1 MPIVQV
7 AVFAPL
13 WELLDYQCPDEIS
26 PGMRLQVPL
35 GSRQVIAVALGM
47 PTTSAWENLKEIIA
61 VLDAAPVFSA
71 DTLHLAQWLSH
82 YYHAPLGLVCAAML
96 PTALRKKVK
105 GLEDKAV
112 NSGKVPQKKRLPKDL
127 PLYQTQGQR
136 RVQLYPEQQQA
147 VDAVAAAFGCFQ
159 PFLLQGVTG
168 SGKTE
173 VYLAL
178 AEQVLAKGQQVLWL
192 VPEIALVEVMAER
205 LTLALRCRL
214 GLWHSA
220 LSERQREYLWQQA
233 LAQQLDVVVGS
244 RSAVFLPLARL
255 GLIIVDEEHDLS
267 YKQDSVPFYHGRDVA
282 IYRASR
288 LRIPVVLGTATPA
301 LETLYKVQTGAY
313 QPLYLTTRAH
323 GTALPQV
330 KLVDVRSQRLV
341 SGLSAALLQA
351 IRESLFLGK
360 QALLFL
366 NRRGFAPVYF
376 CHACGWK
383 ALCPACERPLVYHKG
398 RKYLAC
404 HPCGRQFPLPK
415 SCPDCHSDDLT
426 AVGLG
431 TEQLAEALQTEFPDE
446 KVLRVDSDNT
456 QSKHALKALLREI
469 SDQQASLLV
478 GTQMLSKGHDFPHL
492 HLVGVVDA
500 DSALLSLDFRALE
513 HFAQQLTQVA
523 GRPGRRESR
532 GVVLI
537 QTHFPDHAELQL
549 LLRQGYAAC
558 AAELLTQ
565 RQAADLPPF
574 RGLIVVEA
582 RSKKAEAAEAS
593 LHALYDWLLVTFPD
607 LDTVGPMP
615 AVMAKVQI
623 YWRFQLW
630 LLAPRGR
637 LQAILAQGRSAG
649 RWQPPNGV
657 QWRIDVDAQQV
668 L

>member
-13 WELLDYQCPDEIS
+13 WELLDYQCTDEIY

-35 GSRQVIAVALGM
+35 GSRQVIAVALAM
-47 PTTSAWENLKEIIA
+47 PTTSAWENLKSITA
-61 VLDAAPVFSA
+61 VLDAAPVFSEA
-71 DTLHLAQWLSH
+71 TLHLAQWLSA

-96 PTALRKKVK
+96 PTVLRKSAKTTAK
-105 GLEDKAV
+105 KAPK
-112 NSGKVPQKKRLPKDL
+112 NGTKRLPKDL
-127 PLYQTQGQR
+127 PLYQTSGQR
-136 RVQLYPEQQQA
+136 QVNLYPEQQQA
-147 VDAVAAAFGCFQ
+147 VDAVLAAFGRFQ

-192 VPEIALVEVMAER
+192 VPEIALVEAMSER
-205 LTLALRCRL
+205 LALALRSRL

-220 LSERQREYLWQQA
+220 LTDRQRDYLWQQA
-233 LAQQLDVVVGS
+233 LAQQLDVVLGS

-255 GLIIVDEEHDLS
+255 GLIIVDEEHDLA
-267 YKQDSVPFYHGRDVA
+267 YKQENLPLYHGRDVA

-288 LRIPVVLGTATPA
+288 LHIPIVLGTATPA

-313 QPLYLTTRAH
+313 QPLYLTARAH

-330 KLVDVRSQRLV
+330 KLVDVRSQRLA

-404 HPCGRQFPLPK
+404 HPCGRQFSLPK
-415 SCPDCHSDDLT
+415 SCPECQSDDLT

-431 TEQLAEALQTEFPDE
+431 TEQLAEALQSEFPEE

-469 SDQQASLLV
+469 AEHKASLLV

-492 HLVGVVDA
+492 HLVGVVNA

-523 GRPGRRESR
+523 GRPGRRENR
-532 GVVLI
+532 GVVMI

-549 LLRQGYAAC
+549 LLQQGYAAC
-558 AAELLTQ
+558 AKALLMQ

-593 LHALYDWLLVTFPD
+593 LQTLHTWLMATFPD
-607 LDTVGPMP
+607 LDSVGPMP

-623 YWRFQLW
+623 YWRFHLW
-630 LLAPRGR
+630 FLAPRGR
-637 LQAILAQGRSAG
+637 LQSILAQGRREG